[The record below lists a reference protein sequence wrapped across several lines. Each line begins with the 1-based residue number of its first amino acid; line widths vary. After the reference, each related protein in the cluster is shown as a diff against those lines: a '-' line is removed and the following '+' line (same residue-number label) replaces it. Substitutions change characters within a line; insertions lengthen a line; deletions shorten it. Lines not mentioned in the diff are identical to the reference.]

1 MELIMR
7 KFGPGDVISEDAEL
21 RELIKAFKNQ
31 LNEARDTLAD
41 IRGDPDGDYPTL
53 ATLYF
58 SLATDPQGPR
68 AALEA
73 ALTQRGLVDRIIY
86 ISRDGLRH
94 MYLAWRDY
102 VENGEVTDQREVDGI
117 YDGFKARAG
126 LPYWDD

>member
-1 MELIMR
+1 MR
-7 KFGPGDVISEDAEL
+7 KFDFEDAEL
-21 RELIKAFKNQ
+21 RALVKTYKTQ
-31 LNEARDTLAD
+31 LTEVRDTLAD
-41 IRGDPDGDYPTL
+41 IRSDSDGDYPTL
-53 ATLYF
+53 AALYF

-73 ALTQRGLVDRIIY
+73 ALTQRGLVDLIIY
-86 ISRDGLRH
+86 ISRDGLIH